1 MNNHDMDH
9 KLQKLSQQM
18 NPANQVYFEEML
30 NYISADSSTLS
41 QAKRE
46 EILLELANKII
57 KNQKKGISAQDLFGE
72 NASTYCNDLVE
83 DVLMRKPRTLK
94 DKIKYYTMI
103 PWVALT
109 WLFFIYMITGFM
121 GKWFG
126 GELEYTQINASTLL
140 LIAILSIVLIEAV
153 TRFLGP
159 GSQEKDENQYAAARK
174 FDLKALGIY
183 IGAAVVLIAAF
194 MMLGQLMPT
203 FTFSPWDSL
212 ILFIIGV
219 VGHILHLWTP
229 GQINKQKAYKTQIH
243 VI

>member
-1 MNNHDMDH
+1 MNNLDMDS
-9 KLQKLSQQM
+9 KLPKLSQQM

-30 NYISADSSTLS
+30 NYISADSTMLS
-41 QAKRE
+41 QVKRE

-57 KNQKKGISAQDLFGE
+57 KNQKKGISVQDLFGE
-72 NASTYCNDLVE
+72 DASAYCEDLVE
-83 DVLMRKPRTLK
+83 DVLMRRPRTLK
-94 DKIKYYTMI
+94 DRIKYYTMI

-126 GELEYTQINASTLL
+126 DELEYTQINASTLL

-159 GSQEKDENQYAAARK
+159 GSKDEDESSYTVPRK
-174 FDLKALGIY
+174 FDLKALGMY

-219 VGHILHLWTP
+219 AGHIFFF
-229 GQINKQKAYKTQIH
+229 GRRGK
-243 VI
+243 

>member
-1 MNNHDMDH
+1 MNNHDTDNE
-9 KLQKLSQQM
+9 LQKLLQQM
-18 NPANQVYFEEML
+18 NPVNQDYFEEMIK
-30 NYISADSSTLS
+30 YISSDATTLS

-46 EILLELANKII
+46 EILLDLAK
-57 KNQKKGISAQDLFGE
+57 KTLKKQEKGIFAQEVFGDDASAYSKQ
-72 NASTYCNDLVE
+72 LVE
-83 DVLMRKPRTLK
+83 DVLMRKPRTMK

-126 GELEYTQINASTLL
+126 GELEYTQINTSTLL

-159 GSQEKDENQYAAARK
+159 GSKEDDENQNAVPRK
-174 FDLKALGIY
+174 FNLKALGIY
-183 IGAAVVLIAAF
+183 IGVAVVLIAAGL
-194 MMLGQLMPT
+194 MLGQLMPT
-203 FTFSPWDSL
+203 LTVSPWESL

-219 VGHILHLWTP
+219 AGHIFIF
-229 GQINKQKAYKTQIH
+229 GRRDK
-243 VI
+243 

>member
-1 MNNHDMDH
+1 MSNHDMDNQ
-9 KLQKLSQQM
+9 LQKLSQQM

-30 NYISADSSTLS
+30 NYISPDSTTLS
-41 QAKRE
+41 RAKRE
-46 EILLELANKII
+46 EILTDLAKKII
-57 KNQKKGISAQDLFGE
+57 KNQKKAIQAQELFGE
-72 NASTYCNDLVE
+72 DAVAYCKDLIE

-121 GKWFG
+121 GKWFE
-126 GELEYTQINASTLL
+126 GELEYTEINASTLL
-140 LIAILSIVLIEAV
+140 LIAVLSIVLIEAV

-159 GSQEKDENQYAAARK
+159 GPKEEESNEVPRK

-183 IGAAVVLIAAF
+183 IGVAVVLIAVF

-203 FTFSPWDSL
+203 FTISPWGSL
-212 ILFIIGV
+212 ILFLVGV
-219 VGHILHLWTP
+219 VGHIFIF
-229 GQINKQKAYKTQIH
+229 GRRGK
-243 VI
+243 